1 MSWLWLKISIPSIL
15 SNVLYSFIWTL
26 LATDPKV
33 PLGNDQHSRKP
44 ILEHYRISDRNTEYQ
59 LVLLPSRSKILASCP
74 WSVVCLYCLILVRG
88 RLAAWASSHLAS
100 EYLSEGL
107 SGVKVPSGWGQVVFL
122 PSPRT
127 GLPWDLLMMPPGK
140 EKRKYGVGVGW
151 SRKGVL

>member
-1 MSWLWLKISIPSIL
+1 M
-15 SNVLYSFIWTL
+15 
-26 LATDPKV
+26 

-59 LVLLPSRSKILASCP
+59 LVLLSSRSKILDSCP
-74 WSVVCLYCLILVRG
+74 RSVVCLYCLILVRG

-107 SGVKVPSGWGQVVFL
+107 SGVKVPSGWRQVVFL

-140 EKRKYGVGVGW
+140 EKRKHEVGVGW
-151 SRKGVL
+151 PRKGVL